1 MATREEIF
9 SAVIKINDKEAKDK
23 LGQMAKQM
31 EKLKKRR
38 DEALASGNLDLW
50 KSLGKEMDKLSNSM
64 KKQDTLAQGLNK
76 AMNNLSTAKQKE
88 LEQIIRTINRHLNSG
103 AVERNSQEWKALNE
117 SLKDAK
123 KELRLIKKEGEEQPS
138 VWNKF
143 FKFLNDS
150 WGGVLIIF
158 QSITGMSNII
168 RSTVKDYAAME
179 QEMANVRKYTGQT
192 MKEVAEMNDMFK
204 KIDTRTS
211 REELNQLAGS
221 AGRLGISATDDIME
235 FVDAAD
241 KINVALGDDLGKG
254 AVDNIGKLAMAFGED
269 EKMGLRGAMLATGS
283 AVNELAQSSAANA
296 GYLVDFTARVA
307 GVGKQL
313 GLTQAQIMG
322 FGAVMDE
329 NMLRDEMA
337 STAFSQLITAMATD
351 AEKFSKFAG
360 VEGKKF
366 AEMVK
371 TDINGAVLALADNIK
386 KQDPSTMLKM
396 FTDMGLD
403 GSRAVGVLANM
414 ADKIDD
420 VRRHQATANKAY
432 AEGVSIQKEFE
443 VQNTTVEAGLDKV
456 KKQFKDMSVELGEKL
471 MPVVKYTISSAGLL
485 VKGLSYLVDFL
496 IENRKTILTLTA
508 ATIIYNAALI
518 KKVALQKLDIALTF
532 AQSVATKSLVVAKNL
547 LRGSLV
553 ALQAGWAF
561 LTKGVHAYTVVMRAA
576 RMASIANPWTAF
588 ATVLTVVGAAVYS
601 LVKGWKDHKRA
612 LQEQDPAFRA
622 ALRHAKDMNDIAK
635 SVNESTAKELATIR
649 RLTTVIR
656 SNAYSINERKGAIK
670 QLQEIVPEY
679 HASIDK
685 EGKLIG
691 ENTRAL
697 DDYITNLKKAARA
710 QAYMDKMTEL
720 ERERLDND
728 LVIRAKQTNIK
739 AVDAELQRGERMGDK
754 NPYKSVK
761 GKQYYNAYGV
771 GYGDDVEL
779 NSARSEKL
787 KERAIHENALNDA
800 LSKRVELN
808 KTLKKYEESMRADGI
823 TPLEVVDRKKPEKT
837 DPTVTPYVSVDEEEQ
852 KKILKSRADAAK
864 ASYEQQIAEE
874 MLAYRQGISTYTD
887 YIEEKHRITQNYYD
901 QMKRI
906 YGKDSN
912 EYRLLLENRERE
924 EAEYYSWQKKGKED
938 DLLLDKLAKEHSI
951 KMQYLEE
958 GAINEEAM
966 NEALFQNEIDYL
978 KRKQKLHND
987 GSKEWLQIQMQIDD
1001 EEKKHRWKNE
1011 EDFQRRLLNYKEEA
1025 AKTLAKVRKKTGSET
1040 VEATD
1045 GATGVYSII
1054 TAISQQEMINEE
1066 LKRLYGEDYENNKE
1080 YQEAKRQLDNETMQK
1095 IMAGAQ
1101 AAYSAIGDL
1110 MAGISA
1116 YSQACS
1122 DVEVSKIEA
1131 NYERQI
1137 AAAGKNSKKREQLE
1151 KERDK
1156 KIADAKTKA
1165 NKKAMPLEIAQ
1176 AVAQTAMA
1184 AINAYSSASKEH
1196 WLLGPIA
1203 ASMALAAGAIQ
1214 IATIKKQHQ
1223 AQQAG
1228 YYEGGYTG
1236 GKNYR
1241 KEAGVVHEGEFVA
1254 NHHAVSN
1261 RNLAPVFDLI
1271 DQAQRNNRVA
1281 TLTAADVTN
1290 VMGSN
1295 AAAVVAPVVNV
1306 VQDNSELR
1314 EQLED
1319 LRSTV
1324 GILAEELQNGIQAY
1338 AVIDGP
1344 NGTYK
1349 QLRKYEKLIGK

>member
-23 LGQMAKQM
+23 LEQMAKQM

-138 VWNKF
+138 VWSKF

-192 MKEVAEMNDMFK
+192 KEEVADMNEMFK
-204 KIDTRTS
+204 KIDTRTA
-211 REELNQLAGS
+211 REGLNQLAGS

-296 GYLVDFTARVA
+296 GYLVEFTARVA

-360 VEGKKF
+360 IEGKKF

-371 TDINGAVLALADNIK
+371 TDINGAVLALADNMK

-432 AEGVSIQKEFE
+432 AEGVSIQKEFD

-471 MPVVKYTISSAGLL
+471 MPVVKYTISTTGLL
-485 VKGLSYLVDFL
+485 VKGLSILVQFIQDNWKVLAVLTSGLAAYTASVKIAYLWSLRHIAVSKIKAAMIVL
-496 IENRKTILTLTA
+496 ENKLLAISILRHAVLNGTMKKT
-508 ATIIYNAALI
+508 
-518 KKVALQKLDIALTF
+518 VALQKLFNNVLKINPYGAAAAAITTLVGCYLAL
-532 AQSVATKSLVVAKNL
+532 ATSTDKAAKNKKRLDELEKDGLQMHSDEITKIKL
-547 LRGSLV
+547 LKDTIESSNSSYGRRKT
-553 ALQAGWAF
+553 AIEELQ
-561 LTKGVHAYTVVMRAA
+561 
-576 RMASIANPWTAF
+576 S
-588 ATVLTVVGAAVYS
+588 
-601 LVKGWKDHKRA
+601 
-612 LQEQDPAFRA
+612 
-622 ALRHAKDMNDIAK
+622 
-635 SVNESTAKELATIR
+635 
-649 RLTTVIR
+649 
-656 SNAYSINERKGAIK
+656 
-670 QLQEIVPEY
+670 IVPGF
-679 HASIDK
+679 HASLDK

-691 ENTRAL
+691 
-697 DDYITNLKKAARA
+697 
-710 QAYMDKMTEL
+710 
-720 ERERLDND
+720 
-728 LVIRAKQTNIK
+728 
-739 AVDAELQRGERMGDK
+739 
-754 NPYKSVK
+754 
-761 GKQYYNAYGV
+761 YNAQV
-771 GYGDDVEL
+771 LDVYIK
-779 NSARSEKL
+779 KL
-787 KERAIHENALNDA
+787 KNKGLIEAATSKLSQSQMKYDEFAKGLSNNMYEAMFNEQQGMNENQAAASAGTSPTAYRVVKARIKDMESDIKFYENYINRLAEENAKLD
-800 LSKRVELN
+800 
-808 KTLKKYEESMRADGI
+808 
-823 TPLEVVDRKKPEKT
+823 EVVSEFVKPEKT
-837 DPTVTPYVSVDEEEQ
+837 DPTVKPYVSVDEEEQ
-852 KKILKSRADAAK
+852 KKILKQRVDAAK

-874 MLAYRQGISTYTD
+874 MLAYRQGITTYTD

-906 YGKDSN
+906 YGEDSN
-912 EYRLLLENRERE
+912 EYRMLLENRERE
-924 EAEYYSWQKKGKED
+924 EAEYYNWQRQGKED

-1025 AKTLAKVRKKTGSET
+1025 AKTLAKARKNTGSEV

-1080 YQEAKRQLDNETMQK
+1080 YQEAKRQLDNETMLQ
-1095 IMAGAQ
+1095 IVAGAQ

-1184 AINAYSSASKEH
+1184 AINAYASASKEH

-1314 EQLED
+1314 EQLEN

-1338 AVIDGP
+1338 AVLDGP
-1344 NGTYK
+1344 DGFDARY
-1349 QLRKYEKLIGK
+1349 RKFKRMKS